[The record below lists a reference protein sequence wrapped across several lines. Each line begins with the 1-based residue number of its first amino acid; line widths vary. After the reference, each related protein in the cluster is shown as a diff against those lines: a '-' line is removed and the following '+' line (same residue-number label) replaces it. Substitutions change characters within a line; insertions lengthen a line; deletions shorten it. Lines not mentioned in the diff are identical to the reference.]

1 MLDRGQD
8 QAAGLR
14 RAMPRRGGP
23 VLPLAGAGEYPEFVV
38 LLALALADSGM
49 RVTVVSDFDAVI
61 EQIGRGRPRRGLTAI
76 PSRQAGDDLQ
86 GLASIS
92 ARAQLT
98 LVAVDDG
105 RLARG
110 LSLPSSD
117 AVVLAGADT
126 EALAT
131 AYARIKAMVGLG
143 SIRDVCALFGR
154 GTGGAPARLGHER
167 LAQAVQRFL
176 GVDLAF
182 GGAAP
187 DTTLPGDYRCL
198 ADDLAEWVRGRGEGA
213 TWRPH

>member
-1 MLDRGQD
+1 MLDRGND

-14 RAMPRRGGP
+14 RAMPPRGGP
-23 VLPLAGAGEYPEFVV
+23 LLPVAGAGEYPDFVV
-38 LLALALADSGM
+38 QLAQALADNGT

-61 EQIGRGRPRRGLTAI
+61 DQLARARPRRGLTAI
-76 PSRQAGDDLQ
+76 PSVQAGDDLQ
-86 GLASIS
+86 RLVSIA
-92 ARAQLT
+92 ARAELT
-98 LVAVDDG
+98 LVAVDDR

-110 LSLPSSD
+110 LALPASE

-143 SIRDVCALFGR
+143 SIRAVCALFGR
-154 GTGGAPARLGHER
+154 GTGGASARRGHER
-167 LAQAVQRFL
+167 LAQTVHRFL

-187 DTTLPGDYRCL
+187 DTALPAAYKRL
-198 ADDLAEWVRGRGEGA
+198 ADDLAEWACGRGEGA